1 METVLLVIAVVLLV
15 LLLILV
21 FSLASGTREK
31 LAQQQTSVVSLQ
43 QQLEAVRTASDNTR
57 NALQDSLQKGQDS
70 VAKNLQSSVETLN
83 RLHNQIGQIITAS
96 AQMQKV
102 GDDVKRLQEILASPK
117 LRGGF
122 GEWSLEKILSALLP
136 AESFTLQYTFR
147 DGRKV
152 DALVKMPGYSVPI
165 DAKFPLSNFEK
176 FQQAQSDTDKQRL
189 RRDFLKDVQK
199 HIDKIA
205 ESYIKPDEG
214 TLDFAIMFIPAENV
228 YYEAMVKNAD
238 DTISIQD
245 YAMERKVF
253 PVSPNLLYVYLMTIV
268 MGLHG
273 LQIEKQAAQI
283 RQNLKTLNVS
293 FADFIT
299 LWDTLG
305 THLRNAHGKHDEGQ
319 KKLDRFVMQL
329 GQIQN
334 EEKLKIEN

>member
-1 METVLLVIAVVLLV
+1 MLQVLVIVLIIAVLAAIAVLLW
-15 LLLILV
+15 
-21 FSLASGTREK
+21 
-31 LAQQQTSVVSLQ
+31 LAQSLGAVRSLS
-43 QQLEAVRTASDNTR
+43 QQLEFLKTAQDNLSQ
-57 NALQDSLQKGQDS
+57 NLQKSLISGQD
-70 VAKNLQSSVETLN
+70 VVNKNLQFQVQTLE
-83 RLHNQIGQIITAS
+83 RLNAQLGQLQGTSQRMIEIGSDI
-96 AQMQKV
+96 KN
-102 GDDVKRLQEILASPK
+102 LQQILASPK
-117 LRGGF
+117 LRGNL

-147 DGRKV
+147 DGKKV
-152 DALVKMPGYSVPI
+152 DALVKMPKYSVPI

-214 TLDFAIMFIPAENV
+214 TLDFAIMYIPAENI
-228 YYEAMVKNAD
+228 YYEAMVKTAE

-273 LQIEKQAAQI
+273 MQIEKQAAEI
-283 RQNLKTLNVS
+283 RQNLKTLNNS
-293 FADFIT
+293 FGDFIT

-305 THLRNAHGKHDEGQ
+305 GHLRNAHSKHDEGQ
-319 KKLDRFVMQL
+319 KKLDKFVMQL

-334 EEKLKIEN
+334 NDELSGPQR